1 MNQKEKCRKGVVREE
16 NKERLIFFFLC
27 TPGFSWDSNF
37 VGAHIGSA
45 TAGAA
50 LPQRRKLGGLFP
62 VLSSLMFLIL
72 ICLNE
77 VSPKGIRAE
86 QGWAQQQS
94 PDTWWLQTEQTP
106 SPSASCSDI
115 THPTHIRK
123 GRRRIYLS
131 GYSGQIILWFSN
143 FPVSWCVQR
152 KLFLC
157 VVPPC
162 NWKSSIPRKR
172 LLVCLLC
179 LLPGWPGLQPWASF
193 SMCQQSYSSS

>member
-1 MNQKEKCRKGVVREE
+1 MNQKEKCRKGVVRDG
-16 NKERLIFFFLC
+16 NKERLIFFFLY
-27 TPGFSWDSNF
+27 TP
-37 VGAHIGSA
+37 VGTAILWEHILAVPLEKQSCLREG
-45 TAGAA
+45 
-50 LPQRRKLGGLFP
+50 KCGLFP
-62 VLSSLMFLIL
+62 VLRSLMFLIL

-106 SPSASCSDI
+106 SPSASSSDI

-123 GRRRIYLS
+123 RIYLS
-131 GYSGQIILWFSN
+131 GYSGQIILWF
-143 FPVSWCVQR
+143 PVSWCVQR
-152 KLFLC
+152 THFLC

-179 LLPGWPGLQPWASF
+179 LLPGWPELQPWASF
-193 SMCQQSYSSS
+193 SICQQSYSSS